1 MTSIDTLSGKHRDVA
16 EYLPANYSE
25 IAERFGH
32 SESTARDHIRAI
44 QNNGVSLD
52 ERIENGKKVF
62 YPPGSAPEH
71 PTNNNKNQRSSIY
84 GKQKITKRANKT
96 LHETNRRLTRL
107 LNNSKPPVADGGHPV
122 EPSHEDVAIHV
133 TDDHHGDVVTDE
145 FGQAQFDSTI
155 SVERAEQRVDNVM
168 SLVNRQESAG
178 YTFDTAN
185 YLMGGDIVTG
195 AGIYEGQAHE
205 VERNLNEQIDEASR
219 VHLEQIRRLSNRF
232 PAVRVVCQTGN
243 HGEIRVSGSSKEAN
257 ADDILYRM
265 LDLAVRESDM
275 ENVTFIRNDH
285 TRYTNF
291 EMRGHRA
298 HLRHGDDSLEHIGTS
313 ASKRRWRGWKLDHEF
328 DVAYRGH
335 YHQPS
340 RDMVREAPV
349 IMSGSIKPSSD
360 FEESISEWSV
370 PAATIHGVSDSRP
383 CTWSFDVEF
392 TK

>member
-1 MTSIDTLSGKHRDVA
+1 MDFTDSLSGKHREVA
-16 EYLPANYSE
+16 EYLPANYTE
-25 IAERFGH
+25 IADKFGIG
-32 SESTARDHIRAI
+32 ESTARDHIRGI
-44 QNNGVSLD
+44 KQHVDLD
-52 ERIENGKKVF
+52 ERVEDGKTVF
-62 YPPGSAPEH
+62 YPPGEIPEH

-96 LHETNRRLTRL
+96 LHDLNERLTRL
-107 LNNSKPPVADGGHPV
+107 LDRSQPPVADGGHPV
-122 EPSHEDVAIHV
+122 NPNHEDVVIHV
-133 TDDHHGDVVTDE
+133 TDDHHGDVVTNE
-145 FGQAQFDSTI
+145 FGGDQFNPEI
-155 SVERAEQRVDNVM
+155 SLERAEQRVDNVM
-168 SLVNRQESAG
+168 SLVARQESAG

-195 AGIYEGQAHE
+195 AGIYEGQSHE
-205 VERNLNEQIDEASR
+205 VARNLNEQIDESAQ
-219 VHLEQIRRLSNRF
+219 VHLEQIRRLSERF

-265 LDLAVRESDM
+265 LDLAVRESNM

-285 TRYTNF
+285 TRFTNF

-313 ASKRRWRGWKLDHEF
+313 AAKRRWRGWKLDHDF

-335 YHQPS
+335 YHQQS

-349 IMSGSIKPSSD
+349 IMSGSIKPPSD
-360 FEESISEWSV
+360 FEESISEWSL
-370 PAATIHGVSDSRP
+370 PAATIHGVSDSQVV
-383 CTWSFDVEF
+383 TWSFDVEF
-392 TK
+392 TR